1 MHPVDE
7 QLTVVHSV
15 ALDILPWPAV
25 RSRVLRAIKAKL
37 LGHDNI
43 KIDIMFGTDAERIVI
58 SPFRIHNAPTDDAF
72 RLDDDAS
79 FEATMVPG
87 NWECS
92 KTWLEKYWFI
102 VDESIVQRTDY
113 WWEKQGLAP
122 VITFGNP
129 VWPGSHALF
138 SFRSN
143 S

>member
-37 LGHDNI
+37 LDHDTF

-79 FEATMVPG
+79 FEATMDPG

-102 VDESIVQRTDY
+102 VDESIVQRTNY